1 MEIFENS
8 SIKAIELINNAN
20 VSNLGDLA
28 SQEVYIREDA
38 MKRFLLYSF
47 INSSNILNSVLS
59 IITQSPSSGMAVT
72 T

>member
-20 VSNLGDLA
+20 ISNLGDLT
-28 SQEVYIREDA
+28 SKEVSIGEET
-38 MKRFLLYSF
+38 MKQFLLYSF
-47 INSSNILNSVLS
+47 VNSSNILNSVLS
-59 IITQSPSSGMAVT
+59 NQTPSSSMKVT